1 MARILYALS
10 GQGRGHTSRAMATS
24 EALRARSHEVVF
36 CCGGTARE
44 ILESR
49 GERVLPIPA
58 LRQVM
63 KANRVCLRSTLRRNW
78 KRVLCAP
85 RITRRLARAFEA
97 QQADL
102 LITDFEAFAPR
113 AARRIGL
120 PVLSF
125 NHQQIVTETRY
136 PLPLRHWS
144 SAALTKAAI
153 GVIAP
158 RRPRHVL
165 ITSFFFPELKRPDRT
180 TLVPPIVRP
189 AVQDL
194 EPDRSSG
201 HVLVYYNQSEGAE
214 AVLEALRRVDARF
227 VVYNFGSSSDHR
239 AERYP
244 NITFKRPSLE
254 GFLAD
259 LAGSRA
265 VICTAGFTLISEG
278 LYLGK
283 PLLVAP
289 NGGIFEQIINA
300 RFLEKDGLGEAVSPG
315 SRLTPPDVRGFLDR
329 APRYADRLRDRRR
342 SGGAGN
348 DAAVAC
354 IERVLASVG
363 APDASSSPPLSR
375 VPDTAAPE
383 RAPTASHASGVG
395 NNGSSN
401 NGSSSS
407 SDGGA
412 PAEPQQQQHTATTS
426 P

>member
-1 MARILYALS
+1 
-10 GQGRGHTSRAMATS
+10 
-24 EALRARSHEVVF
+24 
-36 CCGGTARE
+36 
-44 ILESR
+44 
-49 GERVLPIPA
+49 VLD
-58 LRQVM
+58 
-63 KANRVCLRSTLRRNW
+63 T
-78 KRVLCAP
+78 
-85 RITRRLARAFEA
+85 
-97 QQADL
+97 
-102 LITDFEAFAPR
+102 
-113 AARRIGL
+113 
-120 PVLSF
+120 
-125 NHQQIVTETRY
+125 
-136 PLPLRHWS
+136 
-144 SAALTKAAI
+144 
-153 GVIAP
+153 
-158 RRPRHVL
+158 
-165 ITSFFFPELKRPDRT
+165 
-180 TLVPPIVRP
+180 
-189 AVQDL
+189 
-194 EPDRSSG
+194 
-201 HVLVYYNQSEGAE
+201 
-214 AVLEALRRVDARF
+214 LRRVDAPF

-363 APDASSSPPLSR
+363 APDSSSSPPLSR
-375 VPDTAAPE
+375 VPDAAAPE

-395 NNGSSN
+395 N